1 LRDLVEEKNNLILR
15 SQLDEHCIQ
24 FIDQLCEW
32 LYTGVNLL
40 PEMVALMEK
49 ELPDLLLRQFLS
61 IKTEDIPQ
69 AIDQFHQ
76 WLNVRAQYT
85 GVDETVAIGEYPRL
99 YDPHYLGDIP
109 SVLYHCQIA
118 NHETTKKMK
127 IIRTPAV
134 TQDIERN
141 SRGILTKAKVVN
153 EFLGFL
159 DSYQKQQKK
168 HIYFNLMQRSGS
180 EGVRSEVIECLER
193 KYPGT
198 ISVITLDKNSLF
210 YFQKNEF
217 ETLNNSVLFK
227 QHFMQQMFEGKNFFW
242 SSDLGATWKN
252 ECQQILENIHTRY
265 FSDQI
270 ELNREERLDFI
281 ELVYIEIVEVIIQ
294 KLQADSANEAC
305 KSCIDRGAAALAQ
318 QYLRKICVQ
327 TSEMKESQRKKILAI
342 TLAPAIFAMN
352 RVMQH
357 DRISRLKNLSHRIL
371 LNISREQVR

>member
-1 LRDLVEEKNNLILR
+1 
-15 SQLDEHCIQ
+15 
-24 FIDQLCEW
+24 
-32 LYTGVNLL
+32 
-40 PEMVALMEK
+40 
-49 ELPDLLLRQFLS
+49 
-61 IKTEDIPQ
+61 
-69 AIDQFHQ
+69 
-76 WLNVRAQYT
+76 
-85 GVDETVAIGEYPRL
+85 
-99 YDPHYLGDIP
+99 
-109 SVLYHCQIA
+109 
-118 NHETTKKMK
+118 
-127 IIRTPAV
+127 
-134 TQDIERN
+134 
-141 SRGILTKAKVVN
+141 
-153 EFLGFL
+153 
-159 DSYQKQQKK
+159 
-168 HIYFNLMQRSGS
+168 MQRSGS